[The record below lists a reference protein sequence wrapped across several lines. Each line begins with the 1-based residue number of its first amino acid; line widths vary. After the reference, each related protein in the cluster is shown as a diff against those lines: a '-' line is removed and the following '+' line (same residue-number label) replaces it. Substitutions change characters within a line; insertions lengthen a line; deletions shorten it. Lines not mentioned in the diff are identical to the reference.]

1 MSILSPFDTANQMKQ
16 HLFSE
21 RKAHTSAHAANGI
34 TSVAF
39 TQRPTLRSDITA
51 TSVTNRSA
59 QTASTPMRR
68 QTLVFRSHRHSVTT
82 IFPTGQMRPTPSASG
97 SAISGFPSLR
107 PPTRSHTQ
115 PDGARS
121 SLPVLRNLG
130 GATSPLP
137 APPTR
142 SRTNRPKSNHSQT
155 NTITSPKFHHS
166 RSPSPA
172 DFYPPSRIQQILHV
186 VVPMASDACMVL
198 ACR

>member
-39 TQRPTLRSDITA
+39 TQWPTLRSDITA

-68 QTLVFRSHRHSVTT
+68 RTLVFRSHRHSVTT

-137 APPTR
+137 PTR
-142 SRTNRPKSNHSQT
+142 NRTKRKNQSIRKNSTIPQSNFYS
-155 NTITSPKFHHS
+155 SWG
-166 RSPSPA
+166 PSPE
-172 DFYPPSRIQQILHV
+172 FLFSCRSRVFHL
-186 VVPMASDACMVL
+186 
-198 ACR
+198 